1 MAINDFPSQVKT
13 LFTSLSIAKR
23 VTLIGFV
30 AATLVGFIFLAFW
43 TGSPD
48 YQLLY
53 SNLSPEDGGAIIS
66 SLKEKKIPYKTS
78 GNGNAILI
86 PIEQIHEVRLELASK
101 GLPRGSGVGFEIFD
115 NTKLGMT
122 EFVQNVN
129 YQRALQG
136 ELSRTINGLDEV
148 ESTRVHIVMPSKSLF
163 LEDETPASA
172 SIIIK
177 IRPGRWLR
185 KPQVQAMVH
194 LVSSS
199 ISGLNPEN
207 ITIVDN
213 YGKMLAGNDVDSQ
226 SGSQTTDQLVLQEKI
241 EKGMEIRI
249 QSMLEKPLGLGK
261 STVKVACELDF
272 KRQERTEEKFFP
284 DKNAVRSEQFF
295 NETSGSEQGPKG
307 VPGVLSNTAA
317 GDLTGEDAKKKSGE
331 SDASENRFHKQER
344 TVNYELSKVTSHT
357 IEPYAAIK
365 RLSVAVI
372 VDGTWKP
379 VVTGKVTEKDTEKD
393 TKKDAE
399 KDNEKDAKN
408 GNQVVYVPRTDEEM
422 SKLERIVKRAVNF
435 NAERG
440 DEVEVVNIPFEP
452 LTPAS
457 NEENQKGWLAYV
469 ERYAPSAKSASMG
482 LFFIL
487 LFLFVV
493 RPLIRWLTADPEKSG
508 QLLEQLPKTLEE
520 MEKEYGKNLPYR
532 DKALALIEENQD
544 QNLALLKGW
553 LNEKEA

>member
-1 MAINDFPSQVKT
+1 MAINDFPTQAKS
-13 LFTSLSIAKR
+13 LFSSISVAKR

-30 AATLVGFIFLAFW
+30 AASLAGLIFMTFW
-43 TGSPD
+43 SRSPD

-66 SLKEKKIPYKTS
+66 TLKEKKIPYKTS
-78 GNGNAILI
+78 GDGNAILI
-86 PIEQIHEVRLELASK
+86 PIEKIHETRLDLASK

-172 SIIIK
+172 SIIVK
-177 IRPGRWLR
+177 IRPGRWLK
-185 KPQVQAMVH
+185 KPQVQAIVH

-199 ISGLNPEN
+199 VSGLEPKN

-213 YGKMLAGNDVDSQ
+213 YGKMLAGNEMDSQ
-226 SGSQTTDQLVLQEKI
+226 NGSPNSDQLALQEKI
-241 EKGMEIRI
+241 EKGMEQRI
-249 QSMLEKPLGLGK
+249 QSMLEKPLGPGK
-261 STVKVACELDF
+261 ATVKVACELDF

-295 NETSGSEQGPKG
+295 NESTGSATGPSG

-317 GDLTGEDAKKKSGE
+317 GDLTGEASQKAGE
-331 SDASENRFHKQER
+331 GQEASDKRFHKQER
-344 TVNYELSKVTSHT
+344 TVNYEISKVTKH
-357 IEPYAAIK
+357 IVEPFATIK

-372 VDGTWKP
+372 VDGIRKP
-379 VVTGKVTEKDTEKD
+379 
-393 TKKDAE
+393 AE
-399 KDNEKDAKN
+399 KKAN
-408 GNQVVYVPRTDEEM
+408 GKKGGDDGTQMVYVPRSAEEM
-422 SKLERIVKRAVNF
+422 EKLERIVKRAVNF
-435 NAERG
+435 DAARG

-452 LTPAS
+452 SSPVATQ
-457 NEENQKGWLAYV
+457 EDQDEKGWMAYV
-469 ERYAPSAKSASMG
+469 EKYAPSTKSALMG
-482 LFFIL
+482 LFFVL

-493 RPLIRWLTADPEKSG
+493 RPLIRWLTAGPAKDGETLK
-508 QLLEQLPKTLEE
+508 QLPKTLEE
-520 MEKEYGKNLPYR
+520 MESEYGRNLPYR
-532 DKALALIEENQD
+532 DKALALIDENQE
-544 QNLALLKGW
+544 QNLLLLKGW
-553 LNEKEA
+553 LNEREA

>member
-1 MAINDFPSQVKT
+1 MAINDISSQAKN
-13 LFTSLSIAKR
+13 LFTSLSPAKR

-30 AATLVGFIFLAFW
+30 VATLTGFIFLASW

-78 GNGNAILI
+78 ENGNAIMI
-86 PIEQIHEVRLELASK
+86 PIEQIHEVRLDLASS
-101 GLPRGSGVGFEIFD
+101 GLPRGSGIGFEIFD

-136 ELSRTINGLDEV
+136 ELSRTINGFDEV

-172 SIIIK
+172 SIIVK
-177 IRPGRWLR
+177 LRPGRWL
-185 KPQVQAMVH
+185 KNPQVQAVVH

-199 ISGLNPEN
+199 VSGLNPEN
-207 ITIVDN
+207 VTIVDN
-213 YGKMLAGNDVDSQ
+213 YGKMLAGNKVGAQNGTPNS
-226 SGSQTTDQLVLQEKI
+226 DQLALQEKI
-241 EKGMEIRI
+241 EKGMESRI
-249 QSMLEKPLGLGK
+249 QSMLEKPLGPGK
-261 STVKVACELDF
+261 TTVKVACELDF
-272 KRQERTEEKFFP
+272 KRQERTEEKFLP

-295 NETSGSEQGPKG
+295 NESSGSGSGPSG

-317 GDLTGEDAKKKSGE
+317 GDLTGEERKNKSGTSE
-331 SDASENRFHKQER
+331 ASENNFHKQER
-344 TVNYELSKVTSHT
+344 TVNYEITKVTSHT
-357 IEPYAAIK
+357 VEPFAAIK

-372 VDGTWKP
+372 VDGTRKP
-379 VVTGKVTEKDTEKD
+379 ADKEKG
-393 TKKDAE
+393 A
-399 KDNEKDAKN
+399 NN
-408 GNQVVYVPRTDEEM
+408 GEQGVYVPRTDEEM
-422 SKLERIVKRAVNF
+422 AKLERIVKRAVNF
-435 NAERG
+435 DAARG
-440 DEVEVVNIPFEP
+440 DEVAVINIPFEP
-452 LTPAS
+452 LKIVA
-457 NEENQKGWLAYV
+457 EEKDQSEKGWLAYV
-469 ERYAPSAKSASMG
+469 EKYVPSAKSAFMG

-487 LFLFVV
+487 MFLFVV
-493 RPLIRWLTADPEKSG
+493 RPLIRWLTSSPARSSQMLK
-508 QLLEQLPKTLEE
+508 QLPKTLEE
-520 MEKEYGKNLPYR
+520 IENEYGKNLPYR
-532 DKALALIEENQD
+532 DKALALIEENHG

>member
-1 MAINDFPSQVKT
+1 MAINDISSQAKN
-13 LFTSLSIAKR
+13 LFTSLSPAKR

-30 AATLVGFIFLAFW
+30 VATLTGFIFLASW

-78 GNGNAILI
+78 ENGNAIMI
-86 PIEQIHEVRLELASK
+86 PIEQIHEVRLDLASS
-101 GLPRGSGVGFEIFD
+101 GLPRGSGIGFEIFD

-136 ELSRTINGLDEV
+136 ELSRTINGFDEV

-172 SIIIK
+172 SIIVK
-177 IRPGRWLR
+177 LRPGRWL
-185 KPQVQAMVH
+185 KNPQVQAVVH

-199 ISGLNPEN
+199 VSGLNPEN
-207 ITIVDN
+207 VTIVDN
-213 YGKMLAGNDVDSQ
+213 YGKMLAGSKV
-226 SGSQTTDQLVLQEKI
+226 GSQNGTPNSDQLALQEKI
-241 EKGMEIRI
+241 EKGMESRI
-249 QSMLEKPLGLGK
+249 QSMLEKPLGPGK
-261 STVKVACELDF
+261 TTVKVACELDF
-272 KRQERTEEKFFP
+272 KRQERTEEKFLP

-295 NETSGSEQGPKG
+295 NESSGSGSGPSG

-317 GDLTGEDAKKKSGE
+317 GDLTGEERKNKSGTSE
-331 SDASENRFHKQER
+331 ASENNFHKQER
-344 TVNYELSKVTSHT
+344 TVNYEITKVTSHT
-357 IEPYAAIK
+357 VEPFAAIK

-372 VDGTWKP
+372 VDGTRKP
-379 VVTGKVTEKDTEKD
+379 ADKEKG
-393 TKKDAE
+393 A
-399 KDNEKDAKN
+399 NN
-408 GNQVVYVPRTDEEM
+408 GEQGVYVPRTDEEM
-422 SKLERIVKRAVNF
+422 AKLERIVKRAVNF
-435 NAERG
+435 DAARG
-440 DEVEVVNIPFEP
+440 DEVAVINIPFEP
-452 LTPAS
+452 LKIVA
-457 NEENQKGWLAYV
+457 EEKDQSEKGWLAYV
-469 ERYAPSAKSASMG
+469 EKYVPSAKSAFMG

-487 LFLFVV
+487 MFLFVV
-493 RPLIRWLTADPEKSG
+493 RPLIRWLTSSPARSSQMLK
-508 QLLEQLPKTLEE
+508 QLPKTLEE
-520 MEKEYGKNLPYR
+520 IENEYGKNLPYR
-532 DKALALIEENQD
+532 DKALALIEENHG

>member
-1 MAINDFPSQVKT
+1 MAINDISSQAKN
-13 LFTSLSIAKR
+13 LFTSLSPAKR

-30 AATLVGFIFLAFW
+30 VATLTGFIFLASW

-78 GNGNAILI
+78 ENGNAIMI
-86 PIEQIHEVRLELASK
+86 PIEQIHEVRLDLASS
-101 GLPRGSGVGFEIFD
+101 GLPRGSGIGFEIFD

-136 ELSRTINGLDEV
+136 ELSRTINGFDEV

-172 SIIIK
+172 SIIVK
-177 IRPGRWLR
+177 LRPGRWL
-185 KPQVQAMVH
+185 KNPQVQAVVH

-199 ISGLNPEN
+199 VSGLNPEN
-207 ITIVDN
+207 VTIVDN
-213 YGKMLAGNDVDSQ
+213 YGKMLAGSKV
-226 SGSQTTDQLVLQEKI
+226 GSQNGTPNSDQLALQEKI
-241 EKGMEIRI
+241 EKGMESRI
-249 QSMLEKPLGLGK
+249 QSMLEKPLGPGK
-261 STVKVACELDF
+261 TTVKVACELDF
-272 KRQERTEEKFFP
+272 KRQERTEEKFLP

-295 NETSGSEQGPKG
+295 NESSGSGSGPSG

-317 GDLTGEDAKKKSGE
+317 GDLTGEERKNKSGTSE
-331 SDASENRFHKQER
+331 ASENNFHKQER
-344 TVNYELSKVTSHT
+344 TVNYEITKVTSHT
-357 IEPYAAIK
+357 VEPFAAIK

-372 VDGTWKP
+372 VDGTRKP
-379 VVTGKVTEKDTEKD
+379 ADKEKG
-393 TKKDAE
+393 A
-399 KDNEKDAKN
+399 NN
-408 GNQVVYVPRTDEEM
+408 GEQGVYVPRTDEEM
-422 SKLERIVKRAVNF
+422 AKLERIVKRAVNF
-435 NAERG
+435 DAARG
-440 DEVEVVNIPFEP
+440 DEVAVINIPFEP
-452 LTPAS
+452 LKIVA
-457 NEENQKGWLAYV
+457 EEKDQSEKGWLAYV
-469 ERYAPSAKSASMG
+469 EKYVPSAKSAFMG

-487 LFLFVV
+487 MFLFVV
-493 RPLIRWLTADPEKSG
+493 RPLIRWLTSSPARSSQMLK
-508 QLLEQLPKTLEE
+508 QLPKTLEE
-520 MEKEYGKNLPYR
+520 IESEYGKNLPYR
-532 DKALALIEENQD
+532 DKALALIEENHG

>member
-1 MAINDFPSQVKT
+1 MAINDFPSQAKN

-30 AATLVGFIFLAFW
+30 AATLTGFIFLAFW

-86 PIEQIHEVRLELASK
+86 PIEQIHEVRLDLASR

-136 ELSRTINGLDEV
+136 ELSRTINGFDEV

-172 SIIIK
+172 SIILK
-177 IRPGRWLR
+177 LSPGRWLK

-199 ISGLNPEN
+199 ISGLKPEN

-213 YGKMLAGNDVDSQ
+213 YGKMLAGSEVNSQ
-226 SGSQTTDQLVLQEKI
+226 SGAPDSDQLALQEKI
-241 EKGMEIRI
+241 EKGMETRI
-249 QSMLEKPLGLGK
+249 QSMLEKPLGPGK
-261 STVKVACELDF
+261 ATVKVACELDF
-272 KRQERTEEKFFP
+272 RRRELTEEKFFP
-284 DKNAVRSEQFF
+284 DKNAVRSEQLF
-295 NETSGSEQGPKG
+295 NESSGSATGPSG

-317 GDLTGEDAKKKSGE
+317 GDLTGEDAKKKQGE
-331 SDASENRFHKQER
+331 SEGSENRFHKQER
-344 TVNYELSKVTSHT
+344 TVNYEISKVTSHT
-357 IEPYAAIK
+357 IEPFAAIK

-372 VDGTWKP
+372 VDGTRKP
-379 VVTGKVTEKDTEKD
+379 AG
-393 TKKDAE
+393 
-399 KDNEKDAKN
+399 NEKGDNN
-408 GNQVVYVPRTDEEM
+408 GTQGAYVPRTDEEM
-422 SKLERIVKRAVNF
+422 AKLERIVKRAVNF
-435 NAERG
+435 NSERG
-440 DEVEVVNIPFEP
+440 DEVEVINIPFEP
-452 LTPAS
+452 LTPVLT
-457 NEENQKGWLAYV
+457 EGDQHEKGWLAYV
-469 ERYAPSAKSASMG
+469 ERYAPSAKSAAMG

-487 LFLFVV
+487 MFLFVV
-493 RPLIRWLTADPEKSG
+493 RPLIKWLTSSPTKSG
-508 QLLEQLPKTLEE
+508 QTLKQLPKTLEE
-520 MEKEYGKNLPYR
+520 IESEYGKNLPYR
-532 DKALALIEENQD
+532 DKALSLIEDNQG